1 MLSQDKKEGLNMA
14 TIATVLQSI
23 VGAIIASLAIY
34 DLLISSKR
42 EVTTHRIAWAT
53 YDILMMTFGVF
64 LMAW

>member
-1 MLSQDKKEGLNMA
+1 MA